1 MNNAERIRNEK
12 LGASLIKALTLRHFD
27 AYYCAS
33 SSEAA
38 KKILSLIPK
47 TDVVSWGGSM
57 TMEAL
62 GVIDRVKK
70 GGWRVIDRSTAQSQ
84 EEKIEITRSAL
95 LCDTYLTG
103 ANAISEDGEIV
114 NVDGIGNRVAAM
126 TFGPKS
132 VIVACGI
139 NKVVKTAQDALSRAR
154 NTAAPVNA
162 QRFDIRTPCKT
173 TGTCADCKST
183 DSICSYIVRTRLC
196 KPAGRIKVV
205 LIGEAL
211 GF

>member
-1 MNNAERIRNEK
+1 MNDAERIRNEK
-12 LGASLIKALTLRHFD
+12 LGASLIKALSLRHFD

-38 KKILSLIPK
+38 EKILSLIPK

-57 TMEAL
+57 TMEAI
-62 GVIDRVKK
+62 GVIERVKK

-139 NKVVKTAQDALSRAR
+139 NKVVKTAQDAVSRAR

>member
-1 MNNAERIRNEK
+1 MDKAERIRNEK
-12 LGASLIKALTLRHFD
+12 LSASLIKALSLRHFD

-33 SSEAA
+33 ASEAA
-38 KKILSLIPK
+38 EKILSLIPK
-47 TDVVSWGGSM
+47 TDVVSWGGSV

-70 GGWRVIDRSTAQSQ
+70 DGRRVIDRSTAQSQ
-84 EEKIEITRSAL
+84 EEKIEIMRRAL

-114 NVDGIGNRVAAM
+114 NVDGNGNRVAAM

-132 VIVACGI
+132 VIVACGM
-139 NKVVKTAQDALSRAR
+139 NKVVKTAEDAVSRAR

-173 TGTCADCKST
+173 TGSCADCKST

-205 LIGEAL
+205 LVGEAL

>member
-1 MNNAERIRNEK
+1 MDKAERIRNEK
-12 LGASLIKALTLRHFD
+12 LGAGLIKALSLRHFD

-38 KKILSLIPK
+38 EKILSLIPK
-47 TDVVSWGGSM
+47 TDVVSWGGSV

-84 EEKIEITRSAL
+84 EEKIEIMRRAL

-114 NVDGIGNRVAAM
+114 NVDGNGNRVAAM

-132 VIVACGI
+132 VIVACGM
-139 NKVVKTAQDALSRAR
+139 NKVVKTAEDAISRAR

-173 TGTCADCKST
+173 TGSCADCKST

-205 LIGEAL
+205 LVGEAL

>member
-12 LGASLIKALTLRHFD
+12 LGASLIKALSLRHFD

-33 SSEAA
+33 CAEAA
-38 KKILSLIPK
+38 EKILSLIPQ
-47 TDVVSWGGSM
+47 TDVVSWGGSV

-84 EEKIEITRSAL
+84 EEKIEIMRRAL

-114 NVDGIGNRVAAM
+114 NVDGNGNRVAAM

-132 VIVACGI
+132 VIVACGM
-139 NKVVKTAQDALSRAR
+139 NKAVKTAEDAISRAR

-173 TGTCADCKST
+173 TGSCADCKST

>member
-1 MNNAERIRNEK
+1 MDKAERIRNEK
-12 LGASLIKALTLRHFD
+12 LGASLIKALSLRHFG

-33 SSEAA
+33 ASEAA
-38 KKILSLIPK
+38 EKILSLIPK

-62 GVIDRVKK
+62 GVIDHVKK

-84 EEKIEITRSAL
+84 EEKIEIMRRAL

-114 NVDGIGNRVAAM
+114 NVDGNGNRVAAM

-132 VIVACGI
+132 VIVACGM
-139 NKVVKTAQDALSRAR
+139 NKVVKTAEDAVSRAR

-173 TGTCADCKST
+173 TGSCADCKST

-205 LIGEAL
+205 LVGEAL

>member
-1 MNNAERIRNEK
+1 MDKAERIRNEK
-12 LGASLIKALTLRHFD
+12 LGAGLIKALSLRHFD

-38 KKILSLIPK
+38 EKILSLIPK

-84 EEKIEITRSAL
+84 EEKIEIMRRAL

-114 NVDGIGNRVAAM
+114 NVDGNGNRVAAM

-132 VIVACGI
+132 VIVACGM
-139 NKVVKTAQDALSRAR
+139 NKVVKTAEDAISRAR

-173 TGTCADCKST
+173 TGSCADCKST

-205 LIGEAL
+205 LVGETL

>member
-1 MNNAERIRNEK
+1 MDKAERIRNEK
-12 LGASLIKALTLRHFD
+12 LGAGLIKALSLRHFD

-33 SSEAA
+33 ASEAA
-38 KKILSLIPK
+38 EKILSLIPK
-47 TDVVSWGGSM
+47 TDVVSWGGSV

-84 EEKIEITRSAL
+84 EEKIEIMRRAL

-114 NVDGIGNRVAAM
+114 NVDGNGNRVAAM

-132 VIVACGI
+132 VIVACGM
-139 NKVVKTAQDALSRAR
+139 NKVVKTAEDAISRAR

-173 TGTCADCKST
+173 TGSCADCKST

-205 LIGEAL
+205 LVGEAL

>member
-38 KKILSLIPK
+38 EKILSLIPK
-47 TDVVSWGGSM
+47 KDVVSWGGSM

-132 VIVACGI
+132 VIVACGM
-139 NKVVKTAQDALSRAR
+139 NKVVKTAQDAVSRAR

-205 LIGEAL
+205 LVGEAL

>member
-12 LGASLIKALTLRHFD
+12 LGASLIKALSLRHFD

-38 KKILSLIPK
+38 EKILSLIPK

-57 TMEAL
+57 TMEAI
-62 GVIDRVKK
+62 GVIERVKK

-139 NKVVKTAQDALSRAR
+139 NKVVKTAQDAVSRAR